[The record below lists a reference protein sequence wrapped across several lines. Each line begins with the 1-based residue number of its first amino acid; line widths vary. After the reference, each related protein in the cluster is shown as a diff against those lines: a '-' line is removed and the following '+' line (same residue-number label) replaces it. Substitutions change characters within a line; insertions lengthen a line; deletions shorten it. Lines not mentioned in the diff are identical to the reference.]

1 MSMLPAAPLR
11 AGNLWGIRAV
21 RSSVAFS
28 ALSLFITTT
37 AFAAE
42 TPASILKKMTD
53 VYTKAKFYQVSVTTL
68 QTGKT
73 PAGLPFTVTQ
83 TERIQYQSP
92 NMFHKSVKLAG
103 GGAAATG
110 QGAQQLALRQGEIYS
125 DGKTATM
132 YVPSRKM
139 YQKQPVPPAVQL
151 AQLVDLLRL
160 IPPGNKPGL
169 TLLPTGTTVHGRS
182 AYIIEIQPV
191 TPPKLNAAQLKTY
204 QASLKQFKQF
214 PRFTIDKQ
222 NFSLLE
228 YSLVTTTGNA
238 QVSLSSQVFGG
249 SIPSN
254 SFTFVAPAGSKEFV
268 APKAPPGGP
277 GAPGGLPGGV
287 PGAIPGGGGAPSPL
301 PGGGKLK

>member
-1 MSMLPAAPLR
+1 MSILPAAPLR
-11 AGNLWGIRAV
+11 AGNLRGIRAAG
-21 RSSVAFS
+21 SSLALG
-28 ALSLFITTT
+28 ALSLFVTST

-42 TPASILKKMTD
+42 SPADILKKMAD
-53 VYTKAKFYQVSVTTL
+53 VYTKAKSYQVAVTTL

-73 PAGLPFTVTQ
+73 PDGKPFTVTQ

-103 GGAAATG
+103 SGAAAVG

-139 YQKQPVPPAVQL
+139 YQKQPVPPSVQI

-160 IPPGNKPGL
+160 IPPANRPGL
-169 TLLPTGTTVHGRS
+169 TLLNSGVTVRGRA
-182 AYIIEIQPV
+182 AYVIEIRPV
-191 TPPKLNAAQLKTY
+191 TPPNLKPEQLKQY
-204 QASLKQFKQF
+204 QAGLKQIKQF
-214 PRFTIDKQ
+214 PRFTVDKQ

-228 YSLVTTTGNA
+228 YSLSTVTGNA

-254 SFTFVAPAGSKEFV
+254 AFAFVAPAGSKEYV
-268 APKAPPGGP
+268 APKTPPGGP
-277 GAPGGLPGGV
+277 GGIPGSV
-287 PGAIPGGGGAPSPL
+287 PGAIPGAGAPLPA